1 MMGTE
6 FNNIP
11 EDAKQMA
18 MFCHLAGLLIFV
30 IPLGNVIGTAIL
42 WQLKKDMHPFVD
54 DQGKEAINFHLV
66 MLIAGLICTALTVV
80 LIGIPLL
87 IVLVFFAIVY
97 TIIVALQAIQGD
109 KYRYILVT
117 RLIH

>member
-1 MMGTE
+1 MSTE

-18 MFCHLAGLLIFV
+18 MFCHLAGLLGLV

-54 DQGKEAINFHLV
+54 DQGKEATNFHLV

-87 IVLVFFAIVY
+87 IVLGVFAIVC
-97 TIIVALQAIQGD
+97 TIIGALKANQGEQ
-109 KYRYILVT
+109 YRYPLVP
-117 RLIH
+117 RLLK